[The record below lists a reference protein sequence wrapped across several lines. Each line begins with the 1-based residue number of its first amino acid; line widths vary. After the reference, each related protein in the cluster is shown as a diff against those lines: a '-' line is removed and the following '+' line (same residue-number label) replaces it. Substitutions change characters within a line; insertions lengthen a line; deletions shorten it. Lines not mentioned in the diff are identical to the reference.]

1 MIPFENTLPYETI
14 GKDIYLHECPFCG
27 AGSVLLPLRTIDL
40 QPIRE
45 GRKRLIV
52 FPCCRE
58 KITAIDADR
67 DYLLADKPIR
77 KRR

>member
-14 GKDIYLHECPFCG
+14 GSDVYMNECPLCG
-27 AGSVLLPLRTIDL
+27 AGNVLLPLRTKDL
-40 QPIRE
+40 GPIRE

-58 KITAIDADR
+58 KITAVDADR
-67 DYLLADKPIR
+67 DYLLADRPVR
-77 KRR
+77 PR

>member
-14 GKDIYLHECPFCG
+14 GKHLYLTECPYCG
-27 AGSVLLPLRTIDL
+27 ERTVLLPLRTTDL
-40 QPIRE
+40 ASIRE

-58 KITAIDADR
+58 KMTAIDADR
-67 DYLLADKPIR
+67 DYLLGDRPIR
-77 KRR
+77 RR

>member
-14 GKDIYLHECPFCG
+14 QQDVYLIECPYCG
-27 AGSVLLPLRTIDL
+27 ERNVLLPLKAEHLET
-40 QPIRE
+40 IRE

-58 KITAIDADR
+58 QITAVNADR
-67 DYLLADKPIR
+67 DYLLASRPIR
-77 KRR
+77 RH

>member
-14 GKDIYLHECPFCG
+14 GKDVYLIECPYCG
-27 AGSVLLPLRTIDL
+27 ERNVLLPLRTADL
-40 QPIRE
+40 TPIRE

-58 KITAIDADR
+58 KMTAVDADR
-67 DYLLADKPIR
+67 DYLLGDRPIR
-77 KRR
+77 RR

>member
-14 GKDIYLHECPFCG
+14 GRDVYLVECPYCG
-27 AGSVLLPLRTIDL
+27 ERNVHLALKTNDL

-45 GRKRLIV
+45 GRKKLIV

-58 KITAIDADR
+58 KITAVDADR
-67 DYLLADKPIR
+67 DYLLADRIV
-77 KRR
+77 RRR